1 MNEEDKPK
9 TDYMENDLLEKTG
22 QLFPGTITRHEVG
35 ESMATFWTDN
45 GVILRLTFL
54 TKKLV
59 RVRYATGG
67 EFHEDFSY
75 AIDPA
80 FDPETVALKETT
92 DDVKVTLDT
101 GELQVE
107 VSREALRTTMRDPS
121 GKVLCEDEKGFH
133 WEENL
138 EAGGNIVMCSK
149 LIQGGE
155 EYYGL
160 GDKSCSLYLRGKRF
174 ELWGSDTY
182 AYGRDTDP
190 LYKNIPFYLSLHHKK
205 SYGVFFDN
213 TFRSFFDFGHERE
226 NVSSFFAQGGEMNYY
241 FMHGEGQLE
250 VAETYALLTGRP
262 DMPPMWALGYHQC
275 KWSYADEA
283 TVRKITST
291 FRELNIPCDAIYLD
305 IDYMDGFRC
314 FTWNEENFPDRRKM
328 ISDLESQGFKTVVMI
343 DPGIKVDDDYWVYRE
358 GKEGDHFCKRMD
370 GPLMHGS
377 VWPGKCAFP
386 DFTKESVREWW
397 AGLYKGLMLE
407 DGVHGVWNDM
417 NEPAVFETG
426 TFPND
431 VRHHF
436 EGNPCSHRKAHNVYG
451 TQMVRATYEGLKK
464 FGNGKRPFAI
474 TRSAYAGVQRFSSAW
489 TGDNVAS
496 WEHLRIA
503 NVQCQRLSMS
513 GLSFIGSDIG
523 GFIDSP
529 NGELF
534 TRWLQMA
541 IFHPFCRTHSS
552 GDHGDQEPWSFGEP
566 YTTIARKAI
575 ELRMQLLP
583 YIYTT
588 FWQHHTSGTPM
599 LRSLVSLSPDDPETH
614 HREEEFGLGDHL
626 LVCPISQPKID
637 GRWVYLPQ
645 GDWVDFWTDSV
656 HEGSNEVWVRT
667 APDQVPFF
675 IKVGTVLPLGPVQA
689 YVGEKPKAAPTLHAY
704 LPESGDF
711 TSRSYEDS
719 GDGDGPGLVKTFV
732 LSPTSCSQTR
742 LGEFQESYENYDV
755 VLHGLAETVSKVAV
769 DGKEWPSKRVGSRVF
784 LTEVPRNFQEIAF
797 KQ

>member
-1 MNEEDKPK
+1 MNDDKPK
-9 TDYMENDLLEKTG
+9 TDYMENDLLEKRE
-22 QLFPGTITRHEVG
+22 QFFPGKVIRHEIADG
-35 ESMATFWTDN
+35 TATFWTDN
-45 GVILRLTFL
+45 GVVFRASFL
-54 TKKLV
+54 SKALV
-59 RVRYATGG
+59 RFRYGTEG
-67 EFHEDFSY
+67 EFEDDFSY
-75 AIDPA
+75 AIDPK
-80 FDPETVALKETT
+80 FTPTSI
-92 DDVKVTLDT
+92 TLT
-101 GELQVE
+101 E
-107 VSREALRTTMRDPS
+107 RTTSESVILGSGTIEVEISMEGLLVSVRDAS
-121 GKVLCEDEKGFH
+121 GKVLSEDEKGFH
-133 WEENL
+133 WQENTD
-138 EAGGNIVMCSK
+138 AGGNIVMCSK

-155 EYYGL
+155 EFYGL
-160 GDKSCSLYLRGKRF
+160 GDKSCSLSLRGKRF

-213 TFRSFFDFGHERE
+213 SFRSFFDFGHERK

-241 FMHGEGQLE
+241 FIYGDGQLE
-250 VAETYALLTGRP
+250 VAETFTKLTGRP
-262 DMPPMWALGYHQC
+262 DLPPLWALGYHQC

-283 TVRKITST
+283 TVKKITAT
-291 FRELNIPCDAIYLD
+291 FRELEIPCDAIYLD

-314 FTWNEENFPDRRKM
+314 FTWNEENFPDRRRM
-328 ISDLESQGFKTVVMI
+328 ISELESQGFKTVVMI

-370 GPLMHGS
+370 GPRMKGS
-377 VWPGKCAFP
+377 VWPGKCCFP
-386 DFTKESVREWW
+386 DFTKASVREWW

-426 TFPND
+426 TFPDD
-431 VRHHF
+431 VRHHY
-436 EGNPCSHRKAHNVYG
+436 EGQRCSHRKAHNVYG

-503 NVQCQRLSMS
+503 NVQCQRLAMS

-529 NGELF
+529 DGELY

-541 IFHPFCRTHSS
+541 VFHPFCRTHSS

-566 YTTIARKAI
+566 YTSIAREAI

-588 FWQHHTSGTPM
+588 FWQHHKIGTPM
-599 LRSLVSLSPDDPETH
+599 LRSLVALSPDDPETH
-614 HREEEFGLGDHL
+614 HREEEFGLGDQL
-626 LVCPISQPKID
+626 LICPVSQPGVD
-637 GRWVYLPQ
+637 GRWVYLP
-645 GDWVDFWTDSV
+645 GGEWVDFWEDLA
-656 HEGSNEVWVRT
+656 HDGSNEVWVRT
-667 APDQVPFF
+667 PPNQIPVF
-675 IKVGTVLPLGPVQA
+675 VRTGSVLMLGPKQQ
-689 YVGEKPKAAPTLHAY
+689 YVGELATAPLTLHLY
-704 LPESGDF
+704 LPPTEGSV
-711 TSRSYEDS
+711 TTQSYEDA
-719 GDGDGPGLVKTFV
+719 GDGDGSDLIKTFT
-732 LSPTSCSQTR
+732 LSRQGCRQTR
-742 LGEFQESYENYDV
+742 FGDFEEAYESYDV
-755 VLHGLAETVSKVAV
+755 VLHLADGLLKINV
-769 DGKEWPSKRVGSRVF
+769 DG
-784 LTEVPRNFQEIAF
+784 TEMPGEPANKTLIIRGVDPNFREITF
-797 KQ
+797 D

>member
-1 MNEEDKPK
+1 MSDDDKPK
-9 TDYMENDLLEKTG
+9 TDYMENDLLENTQ
-22 QLFPGTITRHEVG
+22 QLFPGTITRHEVA
-35 ESMATFWTDN
+35 ESTATFWADN

-54 TKKLV
+54 TSKLV

-80 FDPETVALKETT
+80 FEPDPVSLTESTT
-92 DDVKVTLDT
+92 DTSIALDT
-101 GELQVE
+101 GDLRVE
-107 VSREALRTTMRDPS
+107 VTREGLRTTMRDPS

-133 WEENL
+133 WQENHDH
-138 EAGGNIVMCSK
+138 GGNIVMCSK

-205 SYGVFFDN
+205 NYGIFFDN

-241 FMHGEGQLE
+241 FMHGDGQLE
-250 VAETYALLTGRP
+250 VAETFAHLTGRP

-283 TVRKITST
+283 TVREITSK

-328 ISDLESQGFKTVVMI
+328 ISELESQGFKTVVMI

-386 DFTKESVREWW
+386 DFTKASVREWW

-431 VRHHF
+431 VRHHY
-436 EGNPCSHRKAHNVYG
+436 EGEPCSHRKAHNIYG

-464 FGNGKRPFAI
+464 YGKGKRPFAI

-529 NGELF
+529 DGELY

-541 IFHPFCRTHSS
+541 VFHPFCRTHSS

-566 YTTIARKAI
+566 YTSIARKAI

-588 FWQHHTSGTPM
+588 FWQHHTEGTPM
-599 LRSLVSLSPDDPETH
+599 LRSLVSLSPNDPETH
-614 HREEEFGLGDHL
+614 HREEEFGLGNDL
-626 LVCPISQPKID
+626 LVCPISQPKVD

-645 GDWVDFWTDSV
+645 GEWVDFWSDAV
-656 HEGSNEVWVRT
+656 HEGGNEVWVST
-667 APDQVPFF
+667 PPDQVPFF
-675 IKVGTVLPLGPVQA
+675 VKLGTVLPLAPVQA
-689 YVGEKPKAAPTLHAY
+689 YVGENPKAAPTLHAY
-704 LPESGDF
+704 VPESGDF
-711 TSRSYEDS
+711 TSQSYEDA
-719 GDGDGPGLVKTFV
+719 GDGDGPGLVKTFS
-732 LSPTSCSQTR
+732 LSAESCRQSR
-742 LGEFQESYENYDV
+742 LGDFQESYETCDL
-755 VLHGLAETVSKVAV
+755 VLHGLAEKVSRIEI
-769 DGKEWPSKRVGSRVF
+769 DGKDWPMKQDGKQVLLSKI
-784 LTEVPRNFQEIAF
+784 PRNFQEIGF
-797 KQ
+797 KR